1 MSDRTR
7 QVLDILI
14 ENEENVINKL
24 QEERK
29 RLEKKEIDP
38 VNTNEIEHAHRI
50 IQQRRS
56 EKAKLERERQIAK
69 NREELYK
76 SKLTQQNKGK

>member
-1 MSDRTR
+1 MTDRTR

-14 ENEENVINKL
+14 ENEDNVINKL

-38 VNTNEIEHAHRI
+38 HNTNEIEHAHRI

-69 NREELYK
+69 NREEFYK
-76 SKLTQQNKGK
+76 SKLAQQNKGK

>member
-1 MSDRTR
+1 MSDRTK

-56 EKAKLERERQIAK
+56 EKAKLERERQTAK
-69 NREELYK
+69 NREEFYK
-76 SKLTQQNKGK
+76 SKLAQQNKGK